1 MKDQPFLGD
10 DDGLE
15 ISKTIGVSLEKV
27 LKIDIRKSLHRKCVG
42 RRSNFLITNNIY
54 SIVFTLLKLCMYLP
68 ISSINHYGACSP
80 GLEGENSSKS
90 LEIQCF

>member
-1 MKDQPFLGD
+1 M
-10 DDGLE
+10 
-15 ISKTIGVSLEKV
+15 
-27 LKIDIRKSLHRKCVG
+27 KIDIRKSLHRKCVG
-42 RRSNFLITNNIY
+42 RRSNFLITNNILY

-90 LEIQCF
+90 LEIQLFSRYFDHYRQLSSQSNLRLTSADFD